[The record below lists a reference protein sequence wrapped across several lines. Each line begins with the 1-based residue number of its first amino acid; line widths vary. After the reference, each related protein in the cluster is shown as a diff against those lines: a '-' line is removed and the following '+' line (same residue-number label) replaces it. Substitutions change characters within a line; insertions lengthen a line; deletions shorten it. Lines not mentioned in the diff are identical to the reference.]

1 MRARGE
7 ISIAL
12 MLDRTNEH
20 RTKRKFIKANVN
32 LHYMFDIMNIMFV
45 I

>member
-1 MRARGE
+1 MN
-7 ISIAL
+7 IVLNVI
-12 MLDRTNEH
+12 
-20 RTKRKFIKANVN
+20 KFIKANVN